1 MEWILIILVVVAV
14 IALARS
20 SQQRQVQ
27 TRQRAQISAEEM
39 ASVKRAADEDV
50 TEFGEDLQRLDL
62 DLAGR
67 DLDEAARQDYQRAL
81 DDYDA
86 AKQSV
91 EAVTAPD
98 DVRHVAEILEDGRYA
113 VSCVKARVTGEPLP
127 ARRPPCFFNPQH
139 GPSLRDVTWAPDGG
153 QTREVPA
160 CELDAQRV
168 EAGADPDS
176 RKVMMGSRRV
186 PYWEAGPAFSPM
198 AVGYFGAFGV
208 MNMLFMGTMMGA
220 AFGGFDGNY
229 DQGYDE
235 GYDAGQ
241 DSDSGADSGSDYDAG
256 GGYEGDY
263 GGGADFGGGGDF
275 GGF

>member
-1 MEWILIILVVVAV
+1 MEWILIALVVVAV

-27 TRQRAQISAEEM
+27 SRQQAQISAEEL

-50 TEFGEDLQRLDL
+50 TEFGEDLQRLDIE
-62 DLAGR
+62 LAGR
-67 DLDEAARQDYQRAL
+67 DLDEATREDYQRAL

-91 EAVTAPD
+91 AAVTAPD
-98 DVRHVAEILEDGRYA
+98 HVRHVAEILEDGRYA
-113 VSCVKARVTGEPLP
+113 VACVKARVAGEPLP

-139 GPSLRDVTWAPDGG
+139 GPSLRDVSWAPDGG
-153 QTREVPA
+153 QRRDVPA

-176 RKVMMGSRRV
+176 RKVMVGSRRV
-186 PYWEAGPAFSPM
+186 PYWEAGPAFSPWT
-198 AVGYFGAFGV
+198 AGYFGAFGV
-208 MNMLFMGTMMGA
+208 MNVLFMGTMMGSVL
-220 AFGGFDGNY
+220 GGFDGSY
-229 DQGYDE
+229 DQGYDQ

-241 DSDSGADSGSDYDAG
+241 GGDDAGGDSGSDYDAG
-256 GGYEGDY
+256 GGYGSDY
-263 GGGADFGGGGDF
+263 GGGGGGDF
-275 GGF
+275 GGW